1 MWTIYYFEDSPQCGR
16 SGRGNLA
23 WGMED
28 EADQWCGVERVAVSS
43 GGMSVL
49 EQLVMVGKSMSS
61 NTAMV
66 DAVVCEEIIQV
77 ILYG

>member
-1 MWTIYYFEDSPQCGR
+1 
-16 SGRGNLA
+16 
-23 WGMED
+23 MED

-49 EQLVMVGKSMSS
+49 EQLVMDGKSMSS

-66 DAVVCEEIIQV
+66 DAVVCEEITQV
-77 ILYG
+77 MVYREVHIDLVNYPRS

>member
-1 MWTIYYFEDSPQCGR
+1 M
-16 SGRGNLA
+16 
-23 WGMED
+23 
-28 EADQWCGVERVAVSS
+28 
-43 GGMSVL
+43 

>member
-1 MWTIYYFEDSPQCGR
+1 
-16 SGRGNLA
+16 
-23 WGMED
+23 MED

-49 EQLVMVGKSMSS
+49 EQLVMDGKSMSS